1 LGTID
6 PSLLQSRRAD
16 QIAATTPTAFP
27 STIINLQ
34 NAPEAPAPSGLAG
47 VLGAVTNPNAFRD
60 MAGLAATQA
69 NALGAL
75 NTAAGLAT
83 NFGNQAAGLELAK
96 LAKAEQATR
105 TADQKIASIKGAV
118 DKGLTTPAD
127 AAQAAKDALAAMNP
141 DSPRAQAPHEN
152 TAINAAIDT
161 AKSIPGSTIEASTG
175 EGGVRV
181 KIGGDE
187 TIFDDRTARTF
198 IVPTSVTGSAENR
211 AFHPRTREKT
221 GRITLAV
228 RITNMPSG
236 GSVRWSVP
244 PAEVGHF
251 TLAGSQQ
258 VQAGLNAEVT
268 GLTPGR
274 TSIDCEVLDAAGTVI
289 ESEKYP
295 LCIPQF
301 ITVNTDAA
309 TFRPILTG
317 YGLVDVE
324 IEEVLRVAKTVVDT
338 VLEQTNI
345 RTVWQMAPFNE
356 ALPAQFAPGGAAAAN
371 VTTTIFRGNPPSP
384 GLAGLTL
391 DRNGAS
397 VLVGPTHF
405 DEGIQV
411 FVGTFDDP
419 IVAGAVR
426 DVDDVTLEVVR
437 AIAAA
442 GMTSSVEKSKAI
454 EVLGRLYG
462 ETLAH
467 EIIHSLIGGTL
478 SGRNN
483 AHNPSPGFTNDIMNE
498 GIDRSFGDR
507 TAFVIDR
514 TQIGVVDLLTLL
526 ADDRGIFFVNIPTR
540 DAKTQLDTHFPTPP
554 TFA

>member
-1 LGTID
+1 MGTID